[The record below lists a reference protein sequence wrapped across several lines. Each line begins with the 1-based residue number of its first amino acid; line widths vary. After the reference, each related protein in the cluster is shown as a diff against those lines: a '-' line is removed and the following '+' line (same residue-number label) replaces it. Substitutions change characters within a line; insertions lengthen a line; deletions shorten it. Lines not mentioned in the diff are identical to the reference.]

1 MFGVVTVPTA
11 RRIRD
16 GEGGT
21 MQPDMTRRGRTFV
34 PRVLALAA
42 ILALGTAVALG
53 QDDGPA
59 ADDVLVRLG
68 ETTIERSTF
77 EAQFEVAARATALR
91 EGLEPTDEVL
101 AQYDE
106 ARPVFLD
113 QLARQLVLD
122 AYAEEIG
129 VAVGDEEIDDVVAQ
143 VRAQRGTDESDFEA
157 YLVEAGF
164 EDEADLRAT
173 VETSL
178 NVQQAVEALAADVEV
193 SDADVETWYEANQDL
208 VQTEE
213 GALPLEAVRDQVVEI
228 VRQERV
234 EAMVQEVVQDS
245 DVEVFHDRL

>member
-1 MFGVVTVPTA
+1 
-11 RRIRD
+11 
-16 GEGGT
+16 
-21 MQPDMTRRGRTFV
+21 MQSGHTRHRLTWISS
-34 PRVLALAA
+34 VLAL
-42 ILALGTAVALG
+42 TAVLAFG
-53 QDDGPA
+53 AAVAHAQGDGAP

-68 ETTIERSTF
+68 ETTIDRSTF

-106 ARPVFLD
+106 ARPGFLD
-113 QLARQLVLD
+113 QVARQLVLD
-122 AYAEEIG
+122 AYAEELG
-129 VAVGDEEIDDVVAQ
+129 VAVDDEEVDDVVAQ
-143 VRAQRGTDESDFEA
+143 VRAQQETQGADFEA
-157 YLVEAGF
+157 YLAASGF
-164 EDEADLRAT
+164 EDEADLRDT

-178 NVQQAVEALAADVEV
+178 NVQRVVEALAADVEV

-213 GALPLEAVRDQVVEI
+213 GTLPLEAVRDQVVEI

-234 EAMVQEVVQDS
+234 EALVQAVVQDS